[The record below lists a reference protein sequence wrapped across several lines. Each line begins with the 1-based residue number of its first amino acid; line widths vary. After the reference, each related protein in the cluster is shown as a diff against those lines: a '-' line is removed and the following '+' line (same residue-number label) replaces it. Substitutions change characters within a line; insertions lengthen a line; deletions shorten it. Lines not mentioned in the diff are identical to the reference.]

1 MTMVSPAKTRLDF
14 VLTFRTP
21 LFRGR
26 RKDAQG
32 TSRQLPHF
40 YSERRED
47 VSGIRNIDNGNSKI
61 ALKNGRLEISLPY
74 STTKHDGNSKSA
86 LEN

>member
-1 MTMVSPAKTRLDF
+1 MCLLFAPHFSVDVARTLKEPAAKL
-14 VLTFRTP
+14 L
-21 LFRGR
+21 
-26 RKDAQG
+26 
-32 TSRQLPHF
+32 HF

-47 VSGIRNIDNGNSKI
+47 VSGIRNVNNGNSKI

-74 STTKHDGNSKSA
+74 NTTKHDGNSKSA